1 MIELGGN
8 ITLVGFS
15 DLDDGSL
22 IILKK
27 MVGNSVRKIQ
37 DNSQNF
43 EGFTLTC
50 KNVHSD
56 NKFELHAKL
65 IDNGKV
71 ITSQVTDFNLF
82 YTLDKVL
89 KAIHAQQS

>member
-8 ITLVGFS
+8 ITLVNFG
-15 DLDDGSL
+15 DVDGSM

-37 DNSQNF
+37 EKADNF

-50 KNVHSD
+50 KNVHTD
-56 NKFELHAKL
+56 NKFELHAKVV
-65 IDNGKV
+65 DNGKV
-71 ITSQVTDFNLF
+71 LTSQVTDFNLF

-89 KAIHAQQS
+89 KGIHSQQD

>member
-15 DLDDGSL
+15 DVDEGSM

-27 MVGNSVRKIQ
+27 MVGNSVRKYQ
-37 DNSQNF
+37 ETTQKF
-43 EGFTLTC
+43 EGLTLTC

-56 NKFELHAKL
+56 NKFELHGKL
-65 IDNGKV
+65 LDNGKV
-71 ITSQVTDFNLF
+71 LTSQVVDYNLF
-82 YTLDKVL
+82 FTLDKVL
-89 KAIHAQQS
+89 KGLESQLT